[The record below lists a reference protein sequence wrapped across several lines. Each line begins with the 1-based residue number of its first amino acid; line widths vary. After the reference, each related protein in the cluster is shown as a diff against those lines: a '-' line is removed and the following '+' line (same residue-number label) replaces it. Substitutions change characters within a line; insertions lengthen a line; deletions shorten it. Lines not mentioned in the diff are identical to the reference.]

1 VESPAAGRTLGAG
14 SDMAL
19 RNPTRMLP
27 IMRGIAR
34 YIYLG
39 AGLLSVGLAIV
50 GTVLPVIPTV
60 PLVLLA
66 GYFFSRSSERFDKWL
81 VEHAVF
87 GPIIRDWRAGLG
99 FTIRAKVMAVLAISA
114 SFSVT
119 LIVVIDSTIGRV
131 AMITLA
137 VGVVAYIV
145 SRPTKPLAGEAG

>member
-1 VESPAAGRTLGAG
+1 
-14 SDMAL
+14 
-19 RNPTRMLP
+19 
-27 IMRGIAR
+27 
-34 YIYLG
+34 
-39 AGLLSVGLAIV
+39 
-50 GTVLPVIPTV
+50 VIPTV

-137 VGVVAYIV
+137 AGVVAYIV

>member
-1 VESPAAGRTLGAG
+1 
-14 SDMAL
+14 
-19 RNPTRMLP
+19 MLP
-27 IMRGIAR
+27 VMRGIAR

-39 AGLLSVGLAIV
+39 AGLLSIGLAIV

-137 VGVVAYIV
+137 AGVVAYIV